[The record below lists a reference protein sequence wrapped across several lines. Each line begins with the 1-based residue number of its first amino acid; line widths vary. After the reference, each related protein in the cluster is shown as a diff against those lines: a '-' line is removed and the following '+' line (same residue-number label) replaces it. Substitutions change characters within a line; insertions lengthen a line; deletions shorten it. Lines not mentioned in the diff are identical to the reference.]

1 MLDCEK
7 DFNPG
12 EKATHQY
19 LIENGYSVIDTR
31 KDPDLRDKYDY
42 VGYKGNEKITFEAKY
57 DNYIHRSGQ
66 MVYEL
71 YHLKQR
77 EDGDIEYKT
86 GWSEK
91 TEADYLCYYD
101 IVNSLLYIMKMDQI
115 KKFVR
120 YKYLPCK
127 STNKDKYKTTY
138 FKLITIKEFEQ
149 IGFDVE
155 RYYIDRSKWEQLI
168 FNAQ

>member
-7 DFNPG
+7 QFNPG

-19 LIENGYSVIDTR
+19 LTENGYTIIDTR
-31 KDPDLRDKYDY
+31 KDPILRYKYDY
-42 VGYKGNEKITFEAKY
+42 VGCKGDIQIKFEAKY

-71 YHLKQR
+71 YHLKNHY
-77 EDGDIEYKT
+77 DGSVEYIT

-91 TEADYLCYYD
+91 TEADYICYYD
-101 IVNSLLYIMKMDQI
+101 IVNSVLYVLKMEEL
-115 KKFVR
+115 R
-120 YKYLPCK
+120 KYVKCKWLPCK
-127 STNKDKYKTTY
+127 MTNKDGYKTTY
-138 FKLITIKEFEQ
+138 FKLITINDFEKD
-149 IGFDVE
+149 GHNVE

-168 FNAQ
+168 FNG